1 MITATSSGLSS
12 STFELDPASTLTGTI
27 QVPGDKSM
35 SHRSIMFGAI
45 AEGVTEVSGFLEGE
59 DSLHTLDAFKAMG
72 VKIERGGV
80 GEVTLYGRG
89 AAAIQPA
96 EGEIYLGNSG
106 TGMRLL
112 AGLLAGMNISAVLTG
127 DKSLSGRPMRRIVNP
142 LSQMGADIGTGDG
155 GTPPLLI
162 RKTKALSGIDY
173 VSPIASAQVK
183 SAILLAGLHAT
194 GTTSVHE
201 PAITRDHTERML
213 RGFGVEVDVNG
224 LTASIRGQQ
233 KLQATS
239 LSVPGDISSAAFF
252 LVGASMTP
260 GSQLTL
266 TGVGMNPSR
275 TGVIS
280 ILRLMGADI
289 RVENER
295 ITGGEPV
302 ADLHV
307 TGSQLSGIAVPE
319 ELVSLAIDEFPAI
332 FVAAVSATGQ
342 TVVTGAEELR
352 VKETDR
358 IQVMADGLR
367 ALGADI
373 TDTMDGA
380 LITGG
385 RLVGGTVD
393 SCGDHRTAMS
403 FSMASLVCDGPITVL
418 DCDNVNT
425 SFPDFARIAKRAGLN
440 IVEQSSTS

>member
-1 MITATSSGLSS
+1 M
-12 STFELDPASTLTGTI
+12 
-27 QVPGDKSM
+27 PGDKSM

-59 DSLHTLDAFKAMG
+59 DSLHTLEAFQAMG
-72 VKIERGGV
+72 VKIERGGA
-80 GEVTLYGRG
+80 GEVTLYGQG
-89 AAAIQPA
+89 VAAVQPA
-96 EGEIYLGNSG
+96 AGEIYLGNSG

-112 AGLLAGMNISAVLTG
+112 TGLLAGMNIPTVLTG
-127 DKSLSGRPMRRIVNP
+127 DESLSGRPMRRIVNP
-142 LSQMGADIGTGDG
+142 LSQMGADIGTGEG
-155 GTPPLLI
+155 GTPPLTI
-162 RKTKALSGIDY
+162 RKSQTLTGIEY
-173 VSPIASAQVK
+173 VCPLASAQVK
-183 SAILLAGLHAT
+183 SAILLAGLHAS
-194 GTTSVHE
+194 GTTTVHE

-224 LTASIRGQQ
+224 LTASIRGGQ
-233 KLQATS
+233 KLTATS
-239 LSVPGDISSAAFF
+239 LTVPGDISSSAFF

-260 GSQLTL
+260 GSKLTL

-275 TGVIS
+275 TGVID
-280 ILRLMGADI
+280 ILKLMGADI
-289 RVENER
+289 QIDNER
-295 ITGGEPV
+295 VTGGEPV

-307 TGSQLSGIAVPE
+307 VGTRLKGIAVPE

-342 TVVTGAEELR
+342 TIVTGAEELR

-373 TDTMDGA
+373 TDTPDGA
-380 LITGG
+380 IINGG
-385 RLVGGTVD
+385 RLSGGTAD

-403 FSMASLVCDGPITVL
+403 FSMASLICDGPITVL

-425 SFPDFARIAKRAGLN
+425 SFPGFAQIAKKAGLN
-440 IVEQSSTS
+440 IVEQSATT